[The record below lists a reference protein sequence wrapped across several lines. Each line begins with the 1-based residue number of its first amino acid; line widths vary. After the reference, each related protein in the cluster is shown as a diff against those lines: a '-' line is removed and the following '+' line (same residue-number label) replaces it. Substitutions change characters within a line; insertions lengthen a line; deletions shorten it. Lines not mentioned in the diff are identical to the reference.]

1 MSYQIVRGWPS
12 AGALDEPMKA
22 AAGQEVVGG
31 SIVSLDANGEAVV
44 ATFAG
49 DGSDADNLAF
59 FCIDTDPLAG
69 SLVGLTGCLII
80 ECDSEHFDVS
90 GVYAP
95 NVGLTATGGKFAV
108 AAAGQKV
115 VGRVRSYDAANQKMR
130 LVWAA

>member
-44 ATFAG
+44 ATFAA
-49 DGSDADNLAF
+49 DGSDAGNLAF

-69 SLVGLTGCLII
+69 SLVGLTGDLII
-80 ECDSEHFDVS
+80 ECDVAHFDEA
-90 GVYAP
+90 GAYAP
-95 NVGLTATGGKFAV
+95 NVGLTAVDGKFAV
-108 AAAGQKV
+108 AAGTQKV
-115 VGRVRSYDAANQKMR
+115 VGTVRSYDATNQKLR